1 VVSSNDVPGLNGAS
15 RTLTWLQAHGFSHL
29 MPRTVVVLN
38 ANSGDKPA
46 VDMKDAEAKFREQVE
61 EVVSVPYDKHLHEG
75 GFISFPMMAKHSRK
89 AVMELAGSIARYY
102 PSRQP
107 RQRPEEL
114 GSY

>member
-1 VVSSNDVPGLNGAS
+1 
-15 RTLTWLQAHGFSHL
+15 
-29 MPRTVVVLN
+29 MPRTVVAIN
-38 ANSGDKPA
+38 AISGDKPA
-46 VDMKDAEAKFREQVE
+46 VDMKDVEAKFREQVE

-75 GFISFPMMAKHSRK
+75 GFISFPMMAKNTRK
-89 AVMELAGSIARYY
+89 AVMDLAGSIAKYY